1 MQSQAMRRRAFP
13 AIVLFFIF
21 FIWLVA
27 TFSSPSL
34 RSSTSTVISNA
45 AKNVGSSSSH
55 KSQYPV
61 ENGEGKT
68 DLHRVA
74 KVSMLY
80 GKPNALYERAL
91 KSHYRHADRWGL
103 EMHVLR
109 QDIAVG
115 FWNKPSYLLSL
126 VVQELA
132 KHPEE
137 RVEWLM

>member
-1 MQSQAMRRRAFP
+1 M
-13 AIVLFFIF
+13 
-21 FIWLVA
+21 
-27 TFSSPSL
+27 
-34 RSSTSTVISNA
+34 
-45 AKNVGSSSSH
+45 
-55 KSQYPV
+55 
-61 ENGEGKT
+61 

-91 KSHYRHADRWGL
+91 KSHYRHAERWRL

-132 KHPEE
+132 KLPED
-137 RVEWLM
+137 RLEWLL